1 MEEWEEP
8 LHPGS
13 LPRSYPTFPHNAT
26 LIAHFFPL
34 TRSSGLVSS
43 KNARSEGLFGPV
55 PVGSCDGPQSASPD
69 ALLQSAT
76 LLADRAFARPSL
88 SLPPR
93 TILRATSVDRV
104 SHLQIY
110 GYLHGRAREHYDR
123 FMPSLRPRRLTAA
136 LTPILVLATVALAG
150 CGSSSSPGSSADP
163 AGVVPASAPLYAGAV
178 VHPDGT
184 LKTDATTAA
193 STLTHQPDSYAR
205 LASVLQVPGSPP
217 LTYSHDI
224 APWLGPNAGIFLST
238 LSASAAATSQ
248 LQQLLTQLLQSGSST
263 TQSAWP
269 FASGVQGAIVLDT
282 SDAAKAASFIS
293 TEAQHAGG
301 HAASYR
307 GISYQA
313 TSGSEAFGIVDRLA
327 VLGTVTGLHSVI
339 DTSLGGPS
347 LVHAADYSKL
357 LSSAPSGALA
367 HVYSNPGAAGANAS
381 FATGGAAGAGAQGL
395 GGVIGLL
402 GGDHTLNIS
411 VVPSSSSIALD
422 VDSLVSKNPGTS
434 TGGGGLAA
442 SASEGSQALG
452 ELPGESWLAAGF
464 GNVGITLAGDVQ
476 GLHGLASL
484 VTSLGSFTGA
494 GATTTES
501 SSGGFNIKGVL
512 EGFLAPLSALS
523 APGAQS
529 QRDFLSWMSSAGI
542 FAGGSGIVNLR
553 GGVVLDSK
561 NPSLSEAAVA
571 KLGAALEKSG
581 GSVQSISIPGTDA
594 AISVRVNG
602 LPVELDIA
610 NGVGSDGQ
618 TKFVI
623 GLGEASVQDALK
635 PSSTLLT
642 AASASTAAGTL
653 GEGIRPSVIVE
664 FAPLLTLLEGVG
676 LAEDPSISHILPY
689 LRSLSTLVGGGK
701 SLAGGIE
708 RFRLVAGLQ
717 QSG

>member
-1 MEEWEEP
+1 
-8 LHPGS
+8 
-13 LPRSYPTFPHNAT
+13 
-26 LIAHFFPL
+26 
-34 TRSSGLVSS
+34 
-43 KNARSEGLFGPV
+43 
-55 PVGSCDGPQSASPD
+55 
-69 ALLQSAT
+69 
-76 LLADRAFARPSL
+76 
-88 SLPPR
+88 
-93 TILRATSVDRV
+93 
-104 SHLQIY
+104 
-110 GYLHGRAREHYDR
+110 
-123 FMPSLRPRRLTAA
+123 MPSLRPRRLTAA

-178 VHPDGT
+178 VRPDGT

-238 LSASAAATSQ
+238 LSASAAASSQ
-248 LQQLLTQLLQSGSST
+248 LQQLLTQLLQGGSST

-301 HAASYR
+301 HTASYR

-313 TSGSEAFGIVDRLA
+313 TSSGEAFGIVDRLA

-347 LVHAADYSKL
+347 LAHAADYSKL

-381 FATGGAAGAGAQGL
+381 FATGGAEGAGAQGL

-411 VVPSSSSIALD
+411 IVPSSSSIALD
-422 VDSLVSKNPGTS
+422 VDSLVSKNPPTS
-434 TGGGGLAA
+434 TGGGLAA
-442 SASEGSQALG
+442 SASEGAQALG
-452 ELPGESWLAAGF
+452 ELPGESWLAAGL
-464 GNVGITLAGDVQ
+464 GNVGVTLAGDVQ

-484 VTSLGSFTGA
+484 VTSLGGSSGA
-494 GATTTES
+494 GAATEES
-501 SSGGFNIKGVL
+501 SSSGFNIKGVL

-561 NPSLSEAAVA
+561 DPSLSKAAVA

-594 AISVRVNG
+594 AISARVNG

-701 SLAGGIE
+701 SLGGGIE

>member
-1 MEEWEEP
+1 M
-8 LHPGS
+8 
-13 LPRSYPTFPHNAT
+13 
-26 LIAHFFPL
+26 
-34 TRSSGLVSS
+34 
-43 KNARSEGLFGPV
+43 
-55 PVGSCDGPQSASPD
+55 
-69 ALLQSAT
+69 
-76 LLADRAFARPSL
+76 
-88 SLPPR
+88 
-93 TILRATSVDRV
+93 
-104 SHLQIY
+104 
-110 GYLHGRAREHYDR
+110 REHYDR

-136 LTPILVLATVALAG
+136 LTPVLVLATVALAG

-178 VHPDGT
+178 VRPDGA

-224 APWLGPNAGIFLST
+224 APWLGPNAGIFLSS
-238 LSASAAATSQ
+238 LSASAAARSQ
-248 LQQLLTQLLQSGSST
+248 LQQLLTQVLQGGSST

-313 TSGSEAFGIVDRLA
+313 TSGGEAFGIVDRLA
-327 VLGTVTGLHSVI
+327 VLGTVTGLHNVI

-347 LVHAADYSKL
+347 LAHAADYSKL

-367 HVYSNPGAAGANAS
+367 HVYSNPTVA
-381 FATGGAAGAGAQGL
+381 GGASGGSGGSSGAGTQSL
-395 GGVIGLL
+395 DSLIGLL
-402 GGDHTLNIS
+402 GGTRTVNVS

-422 VDSLVSKNPGTS
+422 VDSLS
-434 TGGGGLAA
+434 TATATAGGGLAA
-442 SASEGSQALG
+442 SAAEGAQALS
-452 ELPGESWLAAGF
+452 ELPGESWLAAGL
-464 GNVGITLAGDVQ
+464 GKVGVTLAGDVQ
-476 GLHGLASL
+476 ALHGLGSL
-484 VTSLGSFTGA
+484 ITSLGGSTGA
-494 GATTTES
+494 GATTAES
-501 SSGGFNIKGVL
+501 SSSGFNIKGVL

-523 APGAQS
+523 APGAAS
-529 QRDFLSWMSSAGI
+529 RHDFLSWMSSAGM

-553 GGVVLDSK
+553 GGIVFDSTD
-561 NPSLSEAAVA
+561 PSLSKAAVA

-594 AISVRVNG
+594 AISAHVSG

-623 GLGEASVQDALK
+623 GLGEASIQDALK

-642 AASASTAAGTL
+642 AASTSTATGTL
-653 GEGIRPSVIVE
+653 GEGIHPSVIVE
-664 FAPLLTLLEGVG
+664 FAPLLTLIEGVG
-676 LAEDPSISHILPY
+676 LAEDPSISHVVPY
-689 LRSLSTLVGGGK
+689 LRSLTTLVGGGK
-701 SLAGGIE
+701 SLGGGIE